1 MDNININFAE
11 FNFYIDYT
19 FYEKNQ
25 KNAQSI
31 D

>member
-11 FNFYIDYT
+11 FNFYIDNT